1 MKSCLMLPLLCAFA
15 LPTFTAGAAEPLPKV
30 IRIGTIIA
38 ATGPYANETGNGIAA
53 AARIA
58 IEEFG
63 GKVLGR
69 PIELLVSDNDYKPD
83 RSSSF
88 AREWIERE
96 GAVMIVDGT
105 GSGPGLASAAVA
117 KTFNRVFAS
126 TASSSPLFINEQCS
140 PVSFVFGEDGYAHA
154 RAMVKPLVEQ
164 GGNSWFFITAN
175 TVGGDSMEGSL
186 ARFLDPN
193 GAKSVGSVRNPLGTL
208 DFSSFL
214 IQAKSSGAKVIAAAN
229 AGGDIINIIKQAAEF
244 RIAQDGSQRLVAYQ
258 ITGYDVDSLGLQTS
272 QGLVTSINYY
282 WDANAGT
289 REFSKRF
296 EAREKVPPS
305 ITHAATYS
313 AVMHFLKAVRDTGTV
328 DGAVVAAKMKKTP
341 VNDLWAKNIKVRE
354 DGRVLHD
361 FYLLQVKKPEESKAR
376 WDYFKVLAKVPG
388 DDAYQPLAESKCPL
402 VKKS

>member
-1 MKSCLMLPLLCAFA
+1 
-15 LPTFTAGAAEPLPKV
+15 
-30 IRIGTIIA
+30 
-38 ATGPYANETGNGIAA
+38 
-53 AARIA
+53 
-58 IEEFG
+58 
-63 GKVLGR
+63 
-69 PIELLVSDNDYKPD
+69 
-83 RSSSF
+83 
-88 AREWIERE
+88 
-96 GAVMIVDGT
+96 
-105 GSGPGLASAAVA
+105 
-117 KTFNRVFAS
+117 
-126 TASSSPLFINEQCS
+126 
-140 PVSFVFGEDGYAHA
+140 
-154 RAMVKPLVEQ
+154 
-164 GGNSWFFITAN
+164 
-175 TVGGDSMEGSL
+175 
-186 ARFLDPN
+186 
-193 GAKSVGSVRNPLGTL
+193 
-208 DFSSFL
+208 
-214 IQAKSSGAKVIAAAN
+214 
-229 AGGDIINIIKQAAEF
+229 
-244 RIAQDGSQRLVAYQ
+244 AYQ